1 LWDTEIIFLSSPI
14 FFYGMP
20 GQTKSLV
27 DRSQALWSK
36 RMLEKSPEGRKK
48 YDHGRGYLIAV
59 GATKGKNLFEGTEL
73 TAKYFF
79 DSYRYLSWQSEYM
92 VRHMNLNFGTDPAP
106 DDPNQALNTFGKDLT
121 QSGFY
126 SQLVYRFAQRWRI
139 GARYDRFTQN
149 DVYINGLIQDTPG
162 DLDRISAMLEFK
174 PTEFSTF
181 RLQFNRDNSLF
192 DGSNREPVNSVFL
205 QFNMAIGAH
214 GAHAY

>member
-1 LWDTEIIFLSSPI
+1 MKVLGIYGSPRQGGNSDLLLDKALEGAASAGAEIQKIYMRDLKISGCLECGGCDKTGTCIIQDRMEEIYPLLWDTEIIFLSSPI

-79 DSYRYLSWQSEYM
+79 DALDKSYEGGLFFRAVEARGAIKDQPTALQEAYD
-92 VRHMNLNFGTDPAP
+92 FGIKAV
-106 DDPNQALNTFGKDLT
+106 G
-121 QSGFY
+121 
-126 SQLVYRFAQRWRI
+126 
-139 GARYDRFTQN
+139 
-149 DVYINGLIQDTPG
+149 TP
-162 DLDRISAMLEFK
+162 K
-174 PTEFSTF
+174 
-181 RLQFNRDNSLF
+181 
-192 DGSNREPVNSVFL
+192 
-205 QFNMAIGAH
+205 
-214 GAHAY
+214 